1 MSYKIKRRPFKLGT
15 SWAITL
21 PPGWC
26 RYYGDRISTVTVV
39 GHTLLIIAPKGLEEH
54 ALRIVKEGENAELHS
69 NSTADRTA
77 QD

>member
-54 ALRIVKEGENAELHS
+54 ALRIIKEGENAELYS
-69 NSTADRTA
+69 NSNADHTA
-77 QD
+77 QE

>member
-1 MSYKIKRRPFKLGT
+1 MSYKIKRKPFKLGT

-39 GHTLLIIAPKGLEEH
+39 GHALLIIAPKGLEEH
-54 ALRIVKEGENAELHS
+54 ALRIIKEGENAELLS
-69 NSTADRTA
+69 SPNTVCAA
-77 QD
+77 QE